1 MIGTFSGNPE
11 GWNAQIR
18 TQLEQIAE
26 PKFRQFTAKLL
37 PGTENILGVRLPLL
51 RKMAK
56 ELAKGD

>member
-37 PGTENILGVRLPLL
+37 PGTENILGVRD
-51 RKMAK
+51 RKSVV
-56 ELAKGD
+56 